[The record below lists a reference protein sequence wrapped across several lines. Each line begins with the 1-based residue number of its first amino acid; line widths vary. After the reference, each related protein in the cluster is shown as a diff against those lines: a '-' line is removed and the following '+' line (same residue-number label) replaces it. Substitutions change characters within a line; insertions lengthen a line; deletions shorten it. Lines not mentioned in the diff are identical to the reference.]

1 MLAASEE
8 WECLGGSGSG
18 TMIMLSALEPMEPCR
33 NPPPSPPKP
42 SSLPLHSNLQSAQ
55 GPLGHAATHTTL
67 LHVQLRLRH
76 RHRHVPRLPLPPQLL
91 ICNSAPLPRLREHA
105 HATTMG
111 DPAPSTS
118 STAPP
123 KAPMTNAE
131 LVAFVT
137 KELEQDDERQAKVQA
152 AAAACDIPNATQTG
166 STLDLSHK
174 NISVLPA
181 EVVLLIKDRVERLA
195 LSHNPRISLPPAISQ
210 CDRLRYLNLRWNKLR
225 HFPEAVLSLSKLEI
239 LDISK
244 NQIDVIPEDIK
255 KMANLK
261 FLAVA
266 RNQIRRL
273 PLALGEMNLVKLK
286 FDENPIEFP
295 PPEVL
300 KPSTDRSLIESEK
313 DKDMCQQVKRF
324 MKATALRE
332 RLRAS
337 SDEDMRDSTVETPRP
352 PKPGRMGGRFPVRP
366 SISGI
371 ENIESLKSDS
381 PPEPPPIPQRSHA
394 RGLSS
399 NSQTFIKR
407 PGIAPLLTGA
417 QDPHRTRSET
427 VGSSANIRNRRQ
439 GYVPRKNAK
448 MNSLSEMQSQ
458 LSARSSAA
466 PTLTPPHSR
475 APSVTSNYNGYLSA
489 GGESSSGAISPIDG
503 PVSRAM
509 LSRKLSSLP
518 ESRNSRLPTI
528 NAIKAVRRVLFML
541 FYLHRPIADIAQQLG
556 SGTPRRSTLER
567 QVFSANAQIDELDR
581 LLNNANN
588 IMEDNME
595 VDSAM
600 LVAIVRA
607 AITALR
613 MHVFVVK
620 ELNRNRQQIVKRVD
634 AFHVRCVINSAYTTM
649 LEAQNVCHMLGFET
663 KPADRRNTLRIS
675 QGPWSSRTVTPTQP
689 KPSGSRRRGA
699 TILPST
705 SSVTN
710 YRGMVPPVPL
720 HSNGSRSNTMTSVS
734 TAATPRWNQS
744 FPDLATQMSRSNT
757 MRSVLTETDGE
768 DNSDR
773 LYFKLK
779 ACCDL
784 AYSTLPLVRDDLLN
798 RKTKEDRSGHLSISR
813 MYANAVNKCDFAIAT
828 NNKLLARL
836 KVMKLGDP
844 ARYAGEFKNMAE
856 TFTKDWAHFAEEVM
870 ALAREGLDIG
880 NIKHQLKPLQGA
892 VRDVT
897 RTAQQS
903 SPPSTKPPPSASL
916 VGGFPPPLNTALA
929 QQSMVPGPPTG
940 IPVPATPI
948 GAALGPAVQAIVP
961 PTPTTSFNS
970 AEYSFPPPPPLPT
983 GGSNASTASL
993 TSLSSRTRAGE
1004 TNPTS
1009 YPRR

>member
-1 MLAASEE
+1 MA
-8 WECLGGSGSG
+8 
-18 TMIMLSALEPMEPCR
+18 
-33 NPPPSPPKP
+33 
-42 SSLPLHSNLQSAQ
+42 
-55 GPLGHAATHTTL
+55 
-67 LHVQLRLRH
+67 
-76 RHRHVPRLPLPPQLL
+76 
-91 ICNSAPLPRLREHA
+91 
-105 HATTMG
+105 

-118 STAPP
+118 SNSNINSAPP
-123 KAPMTNAE
+123 KAPMTSAE

-152 AAAACDIPNATQTG
+152 AAGEIPNATQTG

-181 EVVLLIKDRVERLA
+181 DVVLLIKDRVERLA
-195 LSHNPRISLPPAISQ
+195 LSHNPRISLPPEISQ
-210 CDRLRYLNLRWNKLR
+210 CDRLRYLNLRWNKLT

-244 NQIDVIPEDIK
+244 NQIDGIPEDIK
-255 KMANLK
+255 KMASLK

-300 KPSTDRSLIESEK
+300 KPSTDRSLIESDK

-337 SDEDMRDSTVETPRP
+337 SDEDLRDSTVETPRP

-371 ENIESLKSDS
+371 ENIEGLKSDS

-399 NSQTFIKR
+399 TGQTFMKR

-417 QDPHRTRSET
+417 QDPNRTRSET
-427 VGSSANIRNRRQ
+427 VGSSASIRNRRQ
-439 GYVPRKNAK
+439 GYVPRKNAN

-489 GGESSSGAISPIDG
+489 GGESSSGAVSPIDG

-528 NAIKAVRRVLFML
+528 NAIKAVKRVLFML

-556 SGTPRRSTLER
+556 SGTPRKSTLER
-567 QVFSANAQIDELDR
+567 QMFSANAQIEELDR
-581 LLNNANN
+581 LINNANN

-620 ELNRNRQQIVKRVD
+620 ELNRNRQQTVKRVD
-634 AFHVRCVINSAYTTM
+634 AFHVRCVINSAYATM
-649 LEAQNVCHMLGFET
+649 LEARNVCHMLGFET

-675 QGPWSSRTVTPTQP
+675 QGAWSSRTVTPTQP

-705 SSVTN
+705 NSVTTL
-710 YRGMVPPVPL
+710 RGMAPPVPL

-744 FPDLATQMSRSNT
+744 FTDLATHGGRDMSRSHT

-773 LYFKLK
+773 MYFKLK

-784 AYSTLPLVRDDLLN
+784 AYSTLPPVRDDLLN

-828 NNKLLARL
+828 NNKLLGRL

-844 ARYAGEFKNMAE
+844 ARYAGEFKTMAE
-856 TFTKDWAHFAEEVM
+856 TFTKDWAQFAEEVM
-870 ALAREGLDIG
+870 TLAREGLDIG

-916 VGGFPPPLNTALA
+916 HGGFPPLNTALA
-929 QQSMVPGPPTG
+929 QQSLASGPPTG
-940 IPVPATPI
+940 VPVPATPL
-948 GAALGPAVQAIVP
+948 GAALGPAVQATVP
-961 PTPTTSFNS
+961 STPTTSFS
-970 AEYSFPPPPPLPT
+970 GSEHGFPPPLPT
-983 GGSNASTASL
+983 GGSNARTASL